1 MGVMNSTTAKR
12 VTGEMSTVA
21 ATNPSLQVLQNGS
34 DLDPEAKKT
43 SHVLLEAF
51 DTHGLGLDVLHQ
63 DLFDSNTEV
72 VLSALGALG
81 RKGHPHSLKF
91 ITRLLTQQDDTIRC
105 AAVKAMGE
113 IGHSGTTKVLFD
125 LFKISKSEP
134 LRCAVLEALS
144 KVSPKNPEV
153 LRLVREYSTS
163 KLVSSSA
170 RAQATVLLLKL
181 DDNPDVGA
189 LLTGANEEV
198 VEAVYTAI
206 AREENEELARQVI
219 QHGLAHYP
227 RLCAEN
233 RRLLI
238 SIASIGKICES
249 ARVLLAALADVD
261 TEVRQAAYSI
271 LGQCE
276 TQLDH
281 FGVLIK
287 HLAENVDPVPTL
299 EDEALE
305 GIARMERC
313 LAGRPLVTMGIKG
326 KLFKGIAELFKVL
339 STTDRRVGSENHE
352 LGWLI
357 ARSKEYVEYY
367 ADEDFRQALLHYLKG
382 SNYYTQ
388 ERVLLALKGSAVKV
402 EVRHFDGY
410 RALADIIKHPKR
422 PGIALISRELA
433 IAKLGKRAFLYR
445 LVRLIRLT
453 RLLPAGAWSG
463 ETQRLVEQIFGWA
476 RRAKLFRLAEAALY
490 ALAKTDLKKTT
501 DACRECL
508 TPPVASKILAIAAI
522 RLLKE
527 LDWRV
532 MEPAVLKQI
541 GSSEES
547 YILLNLIDALSG
559 GNFPVSGELIR
570 SMVQI
575 LKTGNDREIL
585 QRISDFLG
593 AQSAPDVFEYVS
605 DGYDRAESWRQGYIL
620 SIFERNAMEQRV
632 SNREG
637 LIEFLYKVLR
647 GEANPNQS
655 KAAALLW
662 RLGDDYALKILKDF
676 LKDQSME
683 GKIEILGGLKGA
695 LDLQI
700 VPVLVPLLR
709 VENPGL
715 HGTLQDILLSAEGQ
729 GLRNRIC
736 ELVLSLRGG
745 VCPGEESSQE
755 TDLQRVHVDFQNEKN
770 AYRFEKEYTQK
781 LAVLFTDIQGYSKK
795 AQALSTM
802 QLTSLIQEY
811 EGILL
816 PTMTSHQGQLIK
828 KMGDGHL
835 FVFESALCSV
845 LAAIRLQKALKRFN
859 NYREE
864 NQRLI
869 VRVGIHWGKV
879 VRKEGDVL
887 GNHVNIASRLESS
900 AKGGSVFISE
910 ALFERLEGHIHTRE
924 IGLISV
930 KGIAAPVKVYEPYE
944 VVIDFPSELDPLKRA
959 KTPDHQKVEQQQ
971 SVPGNGK
978 APGKTVILDQKTLN
992 YLVNTFSSL
1001 HGLCRKA
1008 EANQVKVE
1016 EIRRELTSRWNGL
1029 KPALT
1034 REREI

>member
-1 MGVMNSTTAKR
+1 MSSATAEL
-12 VTGEMSTVA
+12 VTGKTRPVSTA
-21 ATNPSLQVLQNGS
+21 IPSPQVLQNGS
-34 DLDPEAKKT
+34 DLNSEAKKT
-43 SHVLLEAF
+43 SHIVLEAF
-51 DTHGLGLDVLHQ
+51 DTHGMGLDVLHQ

-72 VLSALGALG
+72 VVSALDALG
-81 RKGHPHSLKF
+81 RKGHPHSLKY
-91 ITRLLTQQDDTIRC
+91 ISRLLTQEDDSIRC
-105 AAVKAMGE
+105 AAVKAIGK

-125 LFKISKSEP
+125 LFKIAKSEP

-170 RAQATVLLLKL
+170 RAQATVLLMKV

-189 LLTGANEEV
+189 LLDGSKEEV
-198 VEAVYTAI
+198 IGAVYTTI

-238 SIASIGKICES
+238 SIASIGKIYES
-249 ARVLLAALADVD
+249 ARVLLEGLADVD
-261 TEVRQAAYSI
+261 AEVRQAAYSI

-281 FGVLIK
+281 FEVLIK

-299 EDEALE
+299 EEEALE

-313 LAGRPLVTMGIKG
+313 LTGRPLATMGLKDKI
-326 KLFKGIAELFKVL
+326 FRGIVDLFKVL
-339 STTDRRVGSENHE
+339 STADRRVGSDSHE

-382 SNYYTQ
+382 SNYYTEQ
-388 ERVLLALKGSAVKV
+388 RVLLALKGSAVKV

-410 RALADIIKHPKR
+410 RALADVIKNPKR

-433 IAKLGKRAFLYR
+433 IAKLGKRALLYR

-463 ETQRLVEQIFGWA
+463 ETQRLVEKIFSWA
-476 RRAKLFRLAEAALY
+476 RQAKLFRVAEAALY
-490 ALAKTDLKKTT
+490 ALAKTDLNKTA

-508 TPPVASKILAIAAI
+508 RPPVESKVLAITAI

-527 LDWRV
+527 LEWRG
-532 MEPAVLKQI
+532 MEPVVLKLL

-547 YILLNLIDALSG
+547 YIILNLIDALSG
-559 GNFPVSGELIR
+559 GDFPVSGELIKC
-570 SMVQI
+570 MVQI
-575 LKTGNDREIL
+575 LKIGSDREIL

-593 AQSAPDVFEYVS
+593 AQSTLDVFESVS
-605 DGYDRAESWRQGYIL
+605 DGYDRAESWRQGYVM
-620 SIFERNAMEQRV
+620 SIFERNAIEQRV

-647 GEANPNQS
+647 GEANPNQW
-655 KAAALLW
+655 KAAVLLW
-662 RLGDDYALKILKDF
+662 RLGDDYAMKILKDF
-676 LKDQSME
+676 LKHQNVEVKM
-683 GKIEILGGLKGA
+683 EILGGLKGA

-700 VPVLVPLLR
+700 APLVVPLLR
-709 VENPGL
+709 VENASL
-715 HGTLQDILLSAEGQ
+715 HGVLQDTLLSAEEQ
-729 GLRNRIC
+729 SLRDRIC
-736 ELVLSLRGG
+736 ELVLAIRGG
-745 VCPGEESSQE
+745 ASPAEESAQE
-755 TDLQRVHVDFQNEKN
+755 SDLQRMHVDFQNEKN
-770 AYRFEKEYTQK
+770 AYRFEREYVQE
-781 LAVLFTDIQGYSKK
+781 LAILFTDIQGYSKK

-802 QLTSLIQEY
+802 QLSSLIQEY

-835 FVFESALCSV
+835 FVFESALFSV

-864 NQRLI
+864 HQRLI

-910 ALFERLEGHIHTRE
+910 ALFERLEDFIHTRE

-930 KGIAAPVKVYEPYE
+930 KGISESVKVYEPYE
-944 VVIDFPSELDPLKRA
+944 VVIDFPSEFDPLKRA
-959 KTPDHQKVEQQQ
+959 KTPDHQKVEQHQT
-971 SVPGNGK
+971 VPGNGK
-978 APGKTVILDQKTLN
+978 APGKAVILDQKTLS

-1001 HGLCRKA
+1001 QGLCRKA
-1008 EANQVKVE
+1008 EANQIKVE
-1016 EIRRELTSRWNGL
+1016 EIRRELTNRWNGL
-1029 KPALT
+1029 KSVLK
-1034 REREI
+1034 RETEI